1 MAGHLRVLDGASI
14 MAALAKIVKG
24 AAVGI
29 PGWWLIDHAS
39 VPVPL
44 DFSRGC
50 LMQVAGGLLIQIA
63 ALIVFR
69 R

>member
-1 MAGHLRVLDGASI
+1 MAT
-14 MAALAKIVKG
+14 LAKIMKG

-39 VPVPL
+39 LPVPL
-44 DFSRGC
+44 GLSRGC
-50 LMQVAGGLLIQIA
+50 LMQLAGGLLIQVA